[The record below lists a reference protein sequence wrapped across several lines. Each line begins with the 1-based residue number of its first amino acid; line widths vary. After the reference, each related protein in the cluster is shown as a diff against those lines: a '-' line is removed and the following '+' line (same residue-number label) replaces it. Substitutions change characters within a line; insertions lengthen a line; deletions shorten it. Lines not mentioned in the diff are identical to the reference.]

1 MGQRVFMNFC
11 LSELW
16 ENIQLAHLSELWQ
29 EVHARRTPGREE
41 VDKDRLATRYD
52 IREIPGSKRAQ
63 SARLYRQSRK
73 CRNILHQVTVPI
85 NQ

>member
-1 MGQRVFMNFC
+1 MKFTFLNSGKIP
-11 LSELW
+11 
-16 ENIQLAHLSELWQ
+16 IQLAHLSELWQ
-29 EVHARRTPGREE
+29 EVHARRTPWRKE

-52 IREIPGSKRAQ
+52 IRKIPGSKRAQ
-63 SARLYRQSRK
+63 SARLYRQPRK